1 MSGSGLTGGSQANA
15 SIDADDIDDTNVVNS
30 AGDKIG
36 EVEHV
41 VRSTQD
47 NRLYAVISVGGFL
60 GVGDKEVAIPLNE
73 LQMRDDKLRAPLT
86 ASTQEQL
93 KSHPEYDESRYKKV
107 SDDQQIDRSEFAA
120 FEPD

>member
-1 MSGSGLTGGSQANA
+1 LGQTGGSQANA

-36 EVEHV
+36 EVDQV

-60 GVGDKEVAIPLNE
+60 GMGEKHVAIPLKD
-73 LQMRDDKLRAPLT
+73 LQMRDDKLWAPLS
-86 ASTQEQL
+86 ASTKDQL
-93 KSHPEYDESRYKKV
+93 QSHPDYDKSRYKEV
-107 SDDQQIDRSEFAA
+107 SDDQQIDRAEFAA